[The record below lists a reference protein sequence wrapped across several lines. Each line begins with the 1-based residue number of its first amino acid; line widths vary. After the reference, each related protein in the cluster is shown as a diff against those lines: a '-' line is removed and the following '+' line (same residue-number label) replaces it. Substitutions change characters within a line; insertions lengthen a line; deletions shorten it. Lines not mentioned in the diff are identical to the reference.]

1 MNFSQAVMEITIQAV
16 MEITIQEVME
26 IFSMPMMQIF
36 SLPMMEIFSLPM
48 MENFQK
54 QEEGEVEVEQGD
66 GLVEQSAERLVNKGA
81 WSALKIVLKEERQG
95 VI

>member
-1 MNFSQAVMEITIQAV
+1 
-16 MEITIQEVME
+16 
-26 IFSMPMMQIF
+26 
-36 SLPMMEIFSLPM
+36 M

-66 GLVEQSAERLVNKGA
+66 GLVEQSAERLVNKSA

>member
-16 MEITIQEVME
+16 MEIFSLPMMV
-26 IFSMPMMQIF
+26 IFSLPMMVIFSLPMMQIF
-36 SLPMMEIFSLPM
+36 SLPMMV
-48 MENFQK
+48 NFQK